1 MSVRNP
7 CYHCGSRTFSFI
19 KTATIELVSDEKVAS
34 GNVLN
39 PEVALLVCNGCGHTA
54 WFMRD
59 HQTMLEGVQCETRT
73 VPHDGYR

>member
-7 CYHCGSRTFSFI
+7 CYQCGSASFSW
-19 KTATIELVSDEKVAS
+19 IERARVEIVSDAKIAA

-39 PEVALLVCNGCGHTA
+39 PEVSLLVCNGCGHTA

-59 HQTMLEGVQCETRT
+59 HQEMLEGVLCETRS
-73 VPHDGYR
+73 VAPEKYR

>member
-7 CYHCGSRTFSFI
+7 CYHCGSRLFSFI
-19 KTATIELVSDEKVAS
+19 KRGRFELVSDQKVGF

-59 HQTMLEGVQCETRT
+59 HAEFLEGIQCESRT
-73 VPHDGYR
+73 VPEEQYR